1 MPVLTPSDSSARP
14 EAPGTPERPAP
25 RPRGDADVRA
35 RLLVAAIVTAG
46 LLVDQATKA
55 IAPGGHVINPG
66 GTAYLLPDRVRSLW
80 EGPHVGALLDLLAVA
95 PLVVMVA
102 LALRARSAPAR
113 VGWSLLATGWGSNWA
128 DRIGLSALT
137 QPGSPRGAVDWLHVP
152 GVSGVYNLADMLVV
166 GGTLVLLVAALSRQ
180 LRLNRSVVAG
190 TVALCLL
197 ALWVGVWSGDRRAE
211 QAQATAAA
219 LHGPE
224 ASYADERTVLQRRI
238 DAAEAVTQQA
248 ERSAAQ
254 AALAARKAGVRK
266 AEMLLAPGQQ
276 FACIEPKAGRCV
288 VTETVGSDVRLV
300 YPLRRPAWAVAVGL
314 PPGSCE
320 IAVDPRRCVEPPVVQ
335 LPAGVGP

>member
-1 MPVLTPSDSSARP
+1 MPVPTATDSSARP
-14 EAPGTPERPAP
+14 PSPAVPDQPAAVP
-25 RPRGDADVRA
+25 RVDADVRG
-35 RLLVAAIVTAG
+35 RLLVAAVVTAG

-66 GTAYLLPDRVRSLW
+66 GTAYLLPDRVRALW
-80 EGPHVGALLDLLAVA
+80 EGPHVGALLDLVAVV
-95 PLVVMVA
+95 PLMVMVA
-102 LALRARSAPAR
+102 LALRARTPIGR
-113 VGWSLLATGWGSNWA
+113 VGWSLLAAGWGSNWA

-152 GVSGVYNLADMLVV
+152 GISGIYNLADLLVV
-166 GGTLVLLVAALSRQ
+166 SGTLVLLVAALSRQ

-211 QAQATAAA
+211 EAQAWAAV

-224 ASYADERTVLQRRI
+224 ASYAEERTVLQRRI
-238 DAAEAVTQQA
+238 DAAAAVSQHA
-248 ERSAAQ
+248 ERNAAQ

-266 AEMLLAPGQQ
+266 AELLLAPGQQ
-276 FACIEPKAGRCV
+276 FACIEPKADRCV
-288 VTETVGSDVRLV
+288 VTQTDGSDVRLV
-300 YPLRRPAWAVAVGL
+300 YPLRRPQWAVAVGL

-320 IAVDPRRCVEPPVVQ
+320 IAVDPTRCEEPPVVQ